1 MGLVGNHC
9 VDSMRQGGSFRCGG
23 AFRAGR
29 GSFRAARC
37 LKRDLSSLALRVT
50 VKYDRGRFV
59 REDVQYET

>member
-1 MGLVGNHC
+1 MRLVGNHG
-9 VDSMRQGGSFRCGG
+9 VDSMRCGSFRAGG

-37 LKRDLSSLALRVT
+37 LKRDLSSRALRVT

-59 REDVQYET
+59 REGVQYET